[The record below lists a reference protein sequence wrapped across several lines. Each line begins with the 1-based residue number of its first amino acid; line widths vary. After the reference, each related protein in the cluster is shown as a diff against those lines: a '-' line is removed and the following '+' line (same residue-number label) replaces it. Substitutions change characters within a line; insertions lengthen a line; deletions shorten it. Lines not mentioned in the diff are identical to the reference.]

1 MPSDAF
7 AMGIKGNVVLYLD
20 KELVEKSKELGFNLS
35 KTFENHLKHLMTQF
49 STENSVDNLYLTDK
63 NVSWCGRR
71 DLNPG
76 RQRGSLT
83 ISYPESKGEFVEYL
97 QSKHFNER
105 YARCMLSYL
114 DKNVSEL
121 HEPMDV
127 VRIFSKLSVGQQHN
141 LSRALRTFLNFA
153 ELKGV
158 SVDYLNSLRKA
169 IPKDRVGADLNV
181 PTESEILASLS
192 KLNDMP
198 VKYQAL
204 YNLLLD
210 SGLRLIEAMRLL
222 NSFEEATKIGNF
234 YRCTL
239 GFFRGSKTAYA
250 AYFTNHTHK
259 LIQSNNDEVEERA
272 ASHYFHMKKCIAP
285 KYLRKFVF
293 DTMIS
298 DSLNV
303 PESVADFIEG

>member
-1 MPSDAF
+1 M
-7 AMGIKGNVVLYLD
+7 I
-20 KELVEKSKELGFNLS
+20 
-35 KTFENHLKHLMTQF
+35 
-49 STENSVDNLYLTDK
+49 
-63 NVSWCGRR
+63 
-71 DLNPG
+71 
-76 RQRGSLT
+76 
-83 ISYPESKGEFVEYL
+83 
-97 QSKHFNER
+97 
-105 YARCMLSYL
+105 SYL

-121 HEPMDV
+121 KEPMDV

-141 LSRALRTFLNFA
+141 LSRALRKFLNFA

-158 SVDYLNSLRKA
+158 SVESLNSLRKA
-169 IPKDRVGADLNV
+169 IPKDRIGADLNV

-192 KLNDMP
+192 KLKDMP

-210 SGLRLIEAMRLL
+210 SGLRLIEAMRLH
-222 NSFEEATKIGNF
+222 NSFEEATEIGNF

-250 AYFTNHTHK
+250 AYFTNNTHK

-303 PESVADFIEG
+303 PESVADFIEGRVPKR